1 MDNKEQLKSNTSLS
15 RQYGLFLS
23 QFNWSYFMTC
33 RHRYKLSEM
42 IVTKWTDRLF
52 EASLGISRIYWV
64 IERDKTVLYS
74 KHVHMLLECPEEIK
88 RKQLKEILN
97 ISVGDFDKI
106 RSKKAVS
113 NYVTK
118 FISYQNI
125 EYNFINAK
133 S

>member
-1 MDNKEQLKSNTSLS
+1 MDYMEQLISNDSIS

-23 QFNWSYFMTC
+23 QFDWSYFMTC
-33 RHRYKLSEM
+33 RHRYKLSEKV
-42 IVTKWTDRLF
+42 VTKWTDRLF
-52 EASLGISRIYWV
+52 KASLGISRIYWI
-64 IERDKTVLYS
+64 IERDKADPYS
-74 KHVHMLLECPEEIK
+74 RHVHMLLECPEEIT

-118 FISYQNI
+118 FISCQNI
-125 EYNFINAK
+125 EYNFVYAK

>member
-1 MDNKEQLKSNTSLS
+1 
-15 RQYGLFLS
+15 
-23 QFNWSYFMTC
+23 MTC

-64 IERDKTVLYS
+64 IERDKTDLYS
-74 KHVHMLLECPEEIK
+74 KHVHMLLECPEEIT

-97 ISVGDFDKI
+97 ISVGDFDQI

-125 EYNFINAK
+125 EYNFMDAK